1 MNTQQRAI
9 LSKARRLL
17 AMDSRWITVKPN
29 GAENKGSPVKIDE
42 SGRIEAGMGGKFNG
56 EKINEVRK
64 SFVGAKPPSKEHLAA
79 VAKPKYEKKPP
90 AKVKLKETH
99 IQIKE
104 PIKAEKSIFGG
115 YWVEGMPENSSIDRN
130 DVTVKNGYI
139 VGVRKGL
146 EQAMSRELRRT
157 IETVGEAQPLSEKTL
172 VKQKAEA
179 DAKAEREAQSER
191 RAAIMVALLRGE
203 MTPEVIEYLEH
214 IGKQAETSVA
224 SIPAT
229 TAASSTGVQS
239 KTSIQEKIKQS
250 KINKGGEGAESRKA
264 ISFPQEIKK
273 LVSESKEGGY
283 DFSRTDREVA
293 VNFAKNVLMIGR
305 KGGSTF
311 KMFSD
316 LANHSWQREVFDAR
330 SLGLWGD
337 AEKYAKEGLLEEIDG
352 NTYKYKFTEQ
362 GAFLA
367 RKALLEAKGRIE
379 KRVVAKSATA
389 VSKNLEEKAD
399 TGNNKKA
406 EKAANKA
413 KKEQDGTK
421 TNIGHI
427 AKETEKAVMV
437 NALCEVAGHD
447 KPIKVGVWFPKS
459 RLVNGNAPIDL
470 IRQKER
476 ELSEKFRGGLSGY
489 ELDGASEE
497 PEDKAYL
504 QHKPKSSS
512 NSNGG
517 TILNVPYKQRNIA
530 KQFGAKWDAEKKTWY
545 IPEGEEVP
553 PQIKY
558 LIAKDSM
565 CMMAQDRSLRSYD
578 QDGRLHV
585 ESSNISKATV
595 NPYYGSEIP
604 NYQQLGLEP
613 KKVYYL
619 LRDPEELEKAAPT
632 FNNLPLLS
640 KHIPVSADEPQ
651 KDVIVGTTGSDAK
664 FEDGYLKCSLAVWD
678 SEAIAG
684 IESGEQVELSSAY
697 HYTADM
703 TAGEFEGRH
712 YDGVMRDIVGN
723 HVALVDVGRAG
734 RDVVVSDADP
744 FHERKIMK
752 LKAGAKA
759 RIQAAVQP
767 LLAQDAELSPDELL
781 QVIGSLTNEV
791 QTAEDDG
798 EDLPPENVENVGTD
812 EDEPEDG
819 DNNSAPAEP
828 EELAEDEE
836 PEAPEGGAPK
846 PAQDAAISKMAMDAA
861 IKRAVEAE
869 RKRSQALAT
878 AQREVAHIVGDVAM
892 DNAADVYKFALEQS
906 GIDVTGVHPSAYR
919 AMVGMLGKPKQPMA
933 QDAAKTA
940 EQFPGLS
947 RIRKA

>member
-17 AMDSRWITVKPN
+17 AMDTEWDESKHPRAENGQFGSGRPSENGRLNLPENPTRGDLRRAAKQWLSENLQGKTIPTSDGKKVTFNRNDSTDHLSFNASRSKLHAQAVTFVADVFQTGKFIGREELAHERKDNFVAFHKYQKQVEIDSYRVLLEAAAGELPN
-29 GAENKGSPVKIDE
+29 GELEAVDEMIAYNQRLAGKEKVGNAPASIETAKDSDQAAGFVSYADNHTPFAEDG
-42 SGRIEAGMGGKFNG
+42 
-56 EKINEVRK
+56 
-64 SFVGAKPPSKEHLAA
+64 
-79 VAKPKYEKKPP
+79 
-90 AKVKLKETH
+90 
-99 IQIKE
+99 
-104 PIKAEKSIFGG
+104 
-115 YWVEGMPENSSIDRN
+115 
-130 DVTVKNGYI
+130 
-139 VGVRKGL
+139 
-146 EQAMSRELRRT
+146 QAP
-157 IETVGEAQPLSEKTL
+157 ETVGYIRIMKITDQNGRDVTGTYDEGRLS
-172 VKQKAEA
+172 
-179 DAKAEREAQSER
+179 
-191 RAAIMVALLRGE
+191 I
-203 MTPEVIEYLEH
+203 
-214 IGKQAETSVA
+214 
-224 SIPAT
+224 
-229 TAASSTGVQS
+229 
-239 KTSIQEKIKQS
+239 
-250 KINKGGEGAESRKA
+250 
-264 ISFPQEIKK
+264 
-273 LVSESKEGGY
+273 
-283 DFSRTDREVA
+283 
-293 VNFAKNVLMIGR
+293 
-305 KGGSTF
+305 
-311 KMFSD
+311 
-316 LANHSWQREVFDAR
+316 
-330 SLGLWGD
+330 
-337 AEKYAKEGLLEEIDG
+337 
-352 NTYKYKFTEQ
+352 
-362 GAFLA
+362 
-367 RKALLEAKGRIE
+367 
-379 KRVVAKSATA
+379 
-389 VSKNLEEKAD
+389 
-399 TGNNKKA
+399 
-406 EKAANKA
+406 
-413 KKEQDGTK
+413 
-421 TNIGHI
+421 
-427 AKETEKAVMV
+427 
-437 NALCEVAGHD
+437 
-447 KPIKVGVWFPKS
+447 
-459 RLVNGNAPIDL
+459 
-470 IRQKER
+470 
-476 ELSEKFRGGLSGY
+476 
-489 ELDGASEE
+489 
-497 PEDKAYL
+497 
-504 QHKPKSSS
+504 
-512 NSNGG
+512 
-517 TILNVPYKQRNIA
+517 
-530 KQFGAKWDAEKKTWY
+530 
-545 IPEGEEVP
+545 
-553 PQIKY
+553 
-558 LIAKDSM
+558 
-565 CMMAQDRSLRSYD
+565 AQDRSLRSYD

-651 KDVIVGTTGSDAK
+651 KEVIAGTTGSDTV

-678 SEAIAG
+678 AEAIAG

-744 FHERKIMK
+744 FHERKTMK

-819 DNNSAPAEP
+819 ENNPAPTEP
-828 EELAEDEE
+828 EEPAEDEE

-940 EQFPGLS
+940 EKFPGLS

>member
-17 AMDSRWITVKPN
+17 ALDAEWDESKHPRAENGQFGSGRPSENGRLNLPENPTRGDLRRAAKQWLSENLQGKTIPTSDGKKVTFNRNDSTDHLSFNASRSKLHAQAVTFVADVFQTGKFIGREELAHERKDNFVAFHKYQKQVEIDSYRVLLEAAAGELPN
-29 GAENKGSPVKIDE
+29 GELEAVDEMIAYNQRLAGKEKVGNTPASIETAKDSDQAAGFVSYADNHTPFAEDG
-42 SGRIEAGMGGKFNG
+42 
-56 EKINEVRK
+56 
-64 SFVGAKPPSKEHLAA
+64 
-79 VAKPKYEKKPP
+79 
-90 AKVKLKETH
+90 
-99 IQIKE
+99 
-104 PIKAEKSIFGG
+104 
-115 YWVEGMPENSSIDRN
+115 
-130 DVTVKNGYI
+130 
-139 VGVRKGL
+139 
-146 EQAMSRELRRT
+146 QAP
-157 IETVGEAQPLSEKTL
+157 ETVGYI
-172 VKQKAEA
+172 
-179 DAKAEREAQSER
+179 R
-191 RAAIMVALLRGE
+191 IM
-203 MTPEVIEYLEH
+203 
-214 IGKQAETSVA
+214 
-224 SIPAT
+224 
-229 TAASSTGVQS
+229 
-239 KTSIQEKIKQS
+239 KI
-250 KINKGGEGAESRKA
+250 
-264 ISFPQEIKK
+264 
-273 LVSESKEGGY
+273 
-283 DFSRTDREVA
+283 TDQ
-293 VNFAKNVLMIGR
+293 N
-305 KGGSTF
+305 
-311 KMFSD
+311 
-316 LANHSWQREVFDAR
+316 
-330 SLGLWGD
+330 
-337 AEKYAKEGLLEEIDG
+337 
-352 NTYKYKFTEQ
+352 
-362 GAFLA
+362 
-367 RKALLEAKGRIE
+367 
-379 KRVVAKSATA
+379 
-389 VSKNLEEKAD
+389 
-399 TGNNKKA
+399 
-406 EKAANKA
+406 
-413 KKEQDGTK
+413 
-421 TNIGHI
+421 
-427 AKETEKAVMV
+427 
-437 NALCEVAGHD
+437 GHD
-447 KPIKVGVWFPKS
+447 VTGTYDEG
-459 RLVNGNAPIDL
+459 RLSL
-470 IRQKER
+470 
-476 ELSEKFRGGLSGY
+476 
-489 ELDGASEE
+489 
-497 PEDKAYL
+497 
-504 QHKPKSSS
+504 
-512 NSNGG
+512 
-517 TILNVPYKQRNIA
+517 
-530 KQFGAKWDAEKKTWY
+530 
-545 IPEGEEVP
+545 
-553 PQIKY
+553 
-558 LIAKDSM
+558 
-565 CMMAQDRSLRSYD
+565 AQDRSLRSYD

-619 LRDPEELEKAAPT
+619 LRAPEELEKAAPT

-651 KDVIVGTTGSDAK
+651 KEVIAGTTGSDTV

-678 SEAIAG
+678 AEAIAG

-744 FHERKIMK
+744 FYERKTMK

-819 DNNSAPAEP
+819 ENNPAPAEP
-828 EELAEDEE
+828 EEPAEDEE
-836 PEAPEGGAPK
+836 PEKPEGGAPK

-919 AMVGMLGKPKQPMA
+919 AMVGMLDKPKQPMA

-940 EQFPGLS
+940 EKFPGLS

>member
-1 MNTQQRAI
+1 MNMQQRAI

-64 SFVGAKPPSKEHLAA
+64 SFVGAKTPSKEHLAA
-79 VAKPKYEKKPP
+79 AAKPKDEKKPL

-115 YWVEGMPENSSIDRN
+115 YRVDGMPDNASIDKSL
-130 DVTVKNGYI
+130 VTVKNGHI
-139 VGVRKGL
+139 VGVKKGL
-146 EQAMSRELRRT
+146 EQELAKLT
-157 IETVGEAQPLSEKTL
+157 GQNVEVVGEAQPLSEKTIT
-172 VKQKAEA
+172 KQKAE
-179 DAKAEREAQSER
+179 E
-191 RAAIMVALLRGE
+191 
-203 MTPEVIEYLEH
+203 
-214 IGKQAETSVA
+214 
-224 SIPAT
+224 
-229 TAASSTGVQS
+229 
-239 KTSIQEKIKQS
+239 
-250 KINKGGEGAESRKA
+250 
-264 ISFPQEIKK
+264 
-273 LVSESKEGGY
+273 
-283 DFSRTDREVA
+283 
-293 VNFAKNVLMIGR
+293 
-305 KGGSTF
+305 
-311 KMFSD
+311 
-316 LANHSWQREVFDAR
+316 
-330 SLGLWGD
+330 
-337 AEKYAKEGLLEEIDG
+337 
-352 NTYKYKFTEQ
+352 
-362 GAFLA
+362 
-367 RKALLEAKGRIE
+367 
-379 KRVVAKSATA
+379 
-389 VSKNLEEKAD
+389 
-399 TGNNKKA
+399 
-406 EKAANKA
+406 AANKA
-413 KKEQDGTK
+413 KKERIQQ
-421 TNIGHI
+421 N
-427 AKETEKAVMV
+427 ARNAVR
-437 NALCEVAGHD
+437 ALLA
-447 KPIKVGVWFPKS
+447 
-459 RLVNGNAPIDL
+459 
-470 IRQKER
+470 
-476 ELSEKFRGGLSGY
+476 
-489 ELDGASEE
+489 
-497 PEDKAYL
+497 
-504 QHKPKSSS
+504 
-512 NSNGG
+512 
-517 TILNVPYKQRNIA
+517 
-530 KQFGAKWDAEKKTWY
+530 
-545 IPEGEEVP
+545 PEGRVAAP
-553 PQIKY
+553 TTT
-558 LIAKDSM
+558 AKDRLSL
-565 CMMAQDRSLRSYD
+565 AQDRSLRSYD

-651 KDVIVGTTGSDAK
+651 KEVIAGTTGSDTV

-678 SEAIAG
+678 AEAIAG

-744 FHERKIMK
+744 FHERKTMK

-819 DNNSAPAEP
+819 ENNPTPAEP
-828 EELAEDEE
+828 EEPAEDEE

>member
-9 LSKARRLL
+9 LSKARRML

-42 SGRIEAGMGGKFNG
+42 SGRIEAGMGGRFNG

-64 SFVGAKPPSKEHLAA
+64 SFVGAKTPSKDHLAA
-79 VAKPKYEKKPP
+79 VAKPKSEKKPP

-172 VKQKAEA
+172 AKQKAEA

-191 RAAIMVALLRGE
+191 RAEIMVALLRGE
-203 MTPEVIEYLEH
+203 ITPEVIEYLEH
-214 IGKQAETSVA
+214 IGKQAETSVV
-224 SIPAT
+224 SKSAT
-229 TAASSTGVQS
+229 TA
-239 KTSIQEKIKQS
+239 KDRLSI
-250 KINKGGEGAESRKA
+250 
-264 ISFPQEIKK
+264 
-273 LVSESKEGGY
+273 
-283 DFSRTDREVA
+283 
-293 VNFAKNVLMIGR
+293 
-305 KGGSTF
+305 
-311 KMFSD
+311 
-316 LANHSWQREVFDAR
+316 
-330 SLGLWGD
+330 
-337 AEKYAKEGLLEEIDG
+337 
-352 NTYKYKFTEQ
+352 
-362 GAFLA
+362 
-367 RKALLEAKGRIE
+367 
-379 KRVVAKSATA
+379 
-389 VSKNLEEKAD
+389 
-399 TGNNKKA
+399 
-406 EKAANKA
+406 
-413 KKEQDGTK
+413 
-421 TNIGHI
+421 
-427 AKETEKAVMV
+427 
-437 NALCEVAGHD
+437 
-447 KPIKVGVWFPKS
+447 
-459 RLVNGNAPIDL
+459 
-470 IRQKER
+470 
-476 ELSEKFRGGLSGY
+476 
-489 ELDGASEE
+489 
-497 PEDKAYL
+497 
-504 QHKPKSSS
+504 
-512 NSNGG
+512 
-517 TILNVPYKQRNIA
+517 
-530 KQFGAKWDAEKKTWY
+530 
-545 IPEGEEVP
+545 
-553 PQIKY
+553 
-558 LIAKDSM
+558 
-565 CMMAQDRSLRSYD
+565 AQDRSLRSYD

-604 NYQQLGLEP
+604 NYKQLGLEP

-619 LRDPEELEKAAPT
+619 LRDPEELEKSAPT

-651 KDVIVGTTGSDAK
+651 KEVIAGTTGSDTVFK
-664 FEDGYLKCSLAVWD
+664 DGYLKCSLAVWD
-678 SEAIAG
+678 AEAIAG

-744 FHERKIMK
+744 FHERKTMK

-798 EDLPPENVENVGTD
+798 EELPPENVENVGTD

-819 DNNSAPAEP
+819 ENNPAPAEP
-828 EELAEDEE
+828 EEPAEDEE

>member
-9 LSKARRLL
+9 LSKARQLL
-17 AMDSRWITVKPN
+17 AMDAEWDESKHPRAENGQFGSGRPSENGRLNLPENPTRGDLRRAAKQWLSENLQGKTIPTSDGKKVTFNRNDSTDHLSFNASRSKLHAQAVTFVADVFQAGKFIGREELAHERKDNFVAFHKYQKQVEIDGYRVLLEAAAGELPN
-29 GAENKGSPVKIDE
+29 GELEAVDEMIAYNQRLAGKEKVGNAPASIETAKDSGQAAGFVPYADNHTPFAEDG
-42 SGRIEAGMGGKFNG
+42 
-56 EKINEVRK
+56 
-64 SFVGAKPPSKEHLAA
+64 
-79 VAKPKYEKKPP
+79 
-90 AKVKLKETH
+90 
-99 IQIKE
+99 
-104 PIKAEKSIFGG
+104 
-115 YWVEGMPENSSIDRN
+115 
-130 DVTVKNGYI
+130 
-139 VGVRKGL
+139 
-146 EQAMSRELRRT
+146 QAP
-157 IETVGEAQPLSEKTL
+157 ETVGYIRIMKITDQNGRDVTGTYDEGRLS
-172 VKQKAEA
+172 
-179 DAKAEREAQSER
+179 
-191 RAAIMVALLRGE
+191 I
-203 MTPEVIEYLEH
+203 
-214 IGKQAETSVA
+214 
-224 SIPAT
+224 
-229 TAASSTGVQS
+229 
-239 KTSIQEKIKQS
+239 
-250 KINKGGEGAESRKA
+250 
-264 ISFPQEIKK
+264 
-273 LVSESKEGGY
+273 
-283 DFSRTDREVA
+283 
-293 VNFAKNVLMIGR
+293 
-305 KGGSTF
+305 
-311 KMFSD
+311 
-316 LANHSWQREVFDAR
+316 
-330 SLGLWGD
+330 
-337 AEKYAKEGLLEEIDG
+337 
-352 NTYKYKFTEQ
+352 
-362 GAFLA
+362 
-367 RKALLEAKGRIE
+367 
-379 KRVVAKSATA
+379 
-389 VSKNLEEKAD
+389 
-399 TGNNKKA
+399 
-406 EKAANKA
+406 
-413 KKEQDGTK
+413 
-421 TNIGHI
+421 
-427 AKETEKAVMV
+427 
-437 NALCEVAGHD
+437 
-447 KPIKVGVWFPKS
+447 
-459 RLVNGNAPIDL
+459 
-470 IRQKER
+470 
-476 ELSEKFRGGLSGY
+476 
-489 ELDGASEE
+489 
-497 PEDKAYL
+497 
-504 QHKPKSSS
+504 
-512 NSNGG
+512 
-517 TILNVPYKQRNIA
+517 
-530 KQFGAKWDAEKKTWY
+530 
-545 IPEGEEVP
+545 
-553 PQIKY
+553 
-558 LIAKDSM
+558 
-565 CMMAQDRSLRSYD
+565 AQDRSLRSYD

-604 NYQQLGLEP
+604 NCQQLGLEP
-613 KKVYYL
+613 RKVYYL

-651 KDVIVGTTGSDAK
+651 KEVIAGTTGSDTV

-678 SEAIAG
+678 AEAIAG

-703 TAGEFEGRH
+703 TVGEFEGRH

-744 FHERKIMK
+744 FHVSTHRAAHKARPACCPDSAGMPSRKNPDSTAQNGGFTTEKETLMK

-819 DNNSAPAEP
+819 ENNTAPAEP
-828 EELAEDEE
+828 EEPAEDEE

-846 PAQDAAISKMAMDAA
+846 PAQDAAILEMAMDAA

>member
-17 AMDSRWITVKPN
+17 AMDTEWDESKHPRAENGQFGSGRPSENGRLNLPENPTRGDLRRAAKQWLSENLQGKTIPTSDGKKVTFNRNDSTDHLSFNASRSKLHAQAVTFVADVFQTGKFIGREELAHERKDNFVAFHKYQKQVEIDSYRVLLEAAAGELPN
-29 GAENKGSPVKIDE
+29 GELEAVDEMIAYNQRLAGKEKVGNAPASIETAKDSDQAAGFVSYADNHTPFAEDG
-42 SGRIEAGMGGKFNG
+42 
-56 EKINEVRK
+56 
-64 SFVGAKPPSKEHLAA
+64 
-79 VAKPKYEKKPP
+79 
-90 AKVKLKETH
+90 
-99 IQIKE
+99 
-104 PIKAEKSIFGG
+104 
-115 YWVEGMPENSSIDRN
+115 
-130 DVTVKNGYI
+130 
-139 VGVRKGL
+139 
-146 EQAMSRELRRT
+146 QAP
-157 IETVGEAQPLSEKTL
+157 ETVGYIRIMKITDQNGRDVTGTYDEGRLS
-172 VKQKAEA
+172 
-179 DAKAEREAQSER
+179 
-191 RAAIMVALLRGE
+191 I
-203 MTPEVIEYLEH
+203 
-214 IGKQAETSVA
+214 
-224 SIPAT
+224 
-229 TAASSTGVQS
+229 
-239 KTSIQEKIKQS
+239 
-250 KINKGGEGAESRKA
+250 
-264 ISFPQEIKK
+264 
-273 LVSESKEGGY
+273 
-283 DFSRTDREVA
+283 
-293 VNFAKNVLMIGR
+293 
-305 KGGSTF
+305 
-311 KMFSD
+311 
-316 LANHSWQREVFDAR
+316 
-330 SLGLWGD
+330 
-337 AEKYAKEGLLEEIDG
+337 
-352 NTYKYKFTEQ
+352 
-362 GAFLA
+362 
-367 RKALLEAKGRIE
+367 
-379 KRVVAKSATA
+379 
-389 VSKNLEEKAD
+389 
-399 TGNNKKA
+399 
-406 EKAANKA
+406 
-413 KKEQDGTK
+413 
-421 TNIGHI
+421 
-427 AKETEKAVMV
+427 
-437 NALCEVAGHD
+437 
-447 KPIKVGVWFPKS
+447 
-459 RLVNGNAPIDL
+459 
-470 IRQKER
+470 
-476 ELSEKFRGGLSGY
+476 
-489 ELDGASEE
+489 
-497 PEDKAYL
+497 
-504 QHKPKSSS
+504 
-512 NSNGG
+512 
-517 TILNVPYKQRNIA
+517 
-530 KQFGAKWDAEKKTWY
+530 
-545 IPEGEEVP
+545 
-553 PQIKY
+553 
-558 LIAKDSM
+558 
-565 CMMAQDRSLRSYD
+565 AQDRSLRSYD

-640 KHIPVSADEPQ
+640 KHIPVYADEPQ
-651 KDVIVGTTGSDAK
+651 KEVIAGTTGSDTV

-678 SEAIAG
+678 AEAIAG

-744 FHERKIMK
+744 FHERKTMK

-819 DNNSAPAEP
+819 ENNPAPAEP
-828 EELAEDEE
+828 EEPAEDEE

-846 PAQDAAISKMAMDAA
+846 PAQDRAISKMAMDAA

>member
-56 EKINEVRK
+56 EKINEVRE
-64 SFVGAKPPSKEHLAA
+64 SFVGAKTPSKEHLAA
-79 VAKPKYEKKPP
+79 TNA
-90 AKVKLKETH
+90 T
-99 IQIKE
+99 
-104 PIKAEKSIFGG
+104 KS
-115 YWVEGMPENSSIDRN
+115 
-130 DVTVKNGYI
+130 
-139 VGVRKGL
+139 
-146 EQAMSRELRRT
+146 
-157 IETVGEAQPLSEKTL
+157 
-172 VKQKAEA
+172 
-179 DAKAEREAQSER
+179 
-191 RAAIMVALLRGE
+191 
-203 MTPEVIEYLEH
+203 
-214 IGKQAETSVA
+214 
-224 SIPAT
+224 
-229 TAASSTGVQS
+229 QS

-250 KINKGGEGAESRKA
+250 AAVAKNEVGAASQGKPKTPAAQAKATAISYVQENKKRFQQGGLDFRNMDEKTAGEFGKNLEGLRKHEGEFKRISDHLASVHNGYQPNSFDFRGVMKAEDLSKYVSAGILKEDPSSKSGWGYFFTDEGAALGSQIIRRK
-264 ISFPQEIKK
+264 
-273 LVSESKEGGY
+273 
-283 DFSRTDREVA
+283 
-293 VNFAKNVLMIGR
+293 
-305 KGGSTF
+305 
-311 KMFSD
+311 
-316 LANHSWQREVFDAR
+316 
-330 SLGLWGD
+330 
-337 AEKYAKEGLLEEIDG
+337 
-352 NTYKYKFTEQ
+352 
-362 GAFLA
+362 
-367 RKALLEAKGRIE
+367 
-379 KRVVAKSATA
+379 VVAKPAT
-389 VSKNLEEKAD
+389 
-399 TGNNKKA
+399 T
-406 EKAANKA
+406 
-413 KKEQDGTK
+413 
-421 TNIGHI
+421 
-427 AKETEKAVMV
+427 
-437 NALCEVAGHD
+437 
-447 KPIKVGVWFPKS
+447 
-459 RLVNGNAPIDL
+459 
-470 IRQKER
+470 
-476 ELSEKFRGGLSGY
+476 
-489 ELDGASEE
+489 
-497 PEDKAYL
+497 
-504 QHKPKSSS
+504 
-512 NSNGG
+512 
-517 TILNVPYKQRNIA
+517 
-530 KQFGAKWDAEKKTWY
+530 
-545 IPEGEEVP
+545 
-553 PQIKY
+553 
-558 LIAKDSM
+558 AKDRLSI
-565 CMMAQDRSLRSYD
+565 AQDRSLRSYD

-651 KDVIVGTTGSDAK
+651 KEVIAGTTGSDTV

-678 SEAIAG
+678 AEAIAG

-744 FHERKIMK
+744 FYERKTMK

-798 EDLPPENVENVGTD
+798 EDLPPKNVENVGTD

-819 DNNSAPAEP
+819 ENNPAPTEP
-828 EELAEDEE
+828 EEPAEDEE

-846 PAQDAAISKMAMDAA
+846 PAQDRAISKMAMDAA

-869 RKRSQALAT
+869 RQRSQALAT
-878 AQREVAHIVGDVAM
+878 AQREVAPIVGDVAM

-919 AMVGMLGKPKQPMA
+919 AMVGMLGKPKHPMA

>member
-9 LSKARRLL
+9 LNKARRML
-17 AMDSRWITVKPN
+17 AMDAEWDESKHPRAENGQFGSGRPSENGRLNLPENPTRGDLRRAAKQWLSENLQGKTIPTSDGKKVTFNRNDSTDHLSFNASRSKLHAQAVTFVADVFQTGKFIGREELAHERKDNFVAFHKYQKQVEIDSYRVLLEAAAGELPN
-29 GAENKGSPVKIDE
+29 GELEAVDEMIAYNQRLAGKEKVGNAPASIETAKDSGQAAGFVSYADNHTPFAEDG
-42 SGRIEAGMGGKFNG
+42 
-56 EKINEVRK
+56 
-64 SFVGAKPPSKEHLAA
+64 
-79 VAKPKYEKKPP
+79 
-90 AKVKLKETH
+90 
-99 IQIKE
+99 
-104 PIKAEKSIFGG
+104 
-115 YWVEGMPENSSIDRN
+115 
-130 DVTVKNGYI
+130 
-139 VGVRKGL
+139 
-146 EQAMSRELRRT
+146 QAP
-157 IETVGEAQPLSEKTL
+157 ETVGYIRIMKITDQNGRDVTGAYDEGRLS
-172 VKQKAEA
+172 
-179 DAKAEREAQSER
+179 
-191 RAAIMVALLRGE
+191 I
-203 MTPEVIEYLEH
+203 
-214 IGKQAETSVA
+214 
-224 SIPAT
+224 
-229 TAASSTGVQS
+229 
-239 KTSIQEKIKQS
+239 
-250 KINKGGEGAESRKA
+250 
-264 ISFPQEIKK
+264 
-273 LVSESKEGGY
+273 
-283 DFSRTDREVA
+283 
-293 VNFAKNVLMIGR
+293 
-305 KGGSTF
+305 
-311 KMFSD
+311 
-316 LANHSWQREVFDAR
+316 
-330 SLGLWGD
+330 
-337 AEKYAKEGLLEEIDG
+337 
-352 NTYKYKFTEQ
+352 
-362 GAFLA
+362 
-367 RKALLEAKGRIE
+367 
-379 KRVVAKSATA
+379 
-389 VSKNLEEKAD
+389 
-399 TGNNKKA
+399 
-406 EKAANKA
+406 
-413 KKEQDGTK
+413 
-421 TNIGHI
+421 
-427 AKETEKAVMV
+427 
-437 NALCEVAGHD
+437 
-447 KPIKVGVWFPKS
+447 
-459 RLVNGNAPIDL
+459 
-470 IRQKER
+470 
-476 ELSEKFRGGLSGY
+476 
-489 ELDGASEE
+489 
-497 PEDKAYL
+497 
-504 QHKPKSSS
+504 
-512 NSNGG
+512 
-517 TILNVPYKQRNIA
+517 
-530 KQFGAKWDAEKKTWY
+530 
-545 IPEGEEVP
+545 
-553 PQIKY
+553 
-558 LIAKDSM
+558 
-565 CMMAQDRSLRSYD
+565 AQDRSLRSYD

-604 NYQQLGLEP
+604 NYKQLGLEP

-651 KDVIVGTTGSDAK
+651 KEVIAGTTGSDTV
-664 FEDGYLKCSLAVWD
+664 FENGYLKCSLAVWD
-678 SEAIAG
+678 AEAIAG

-744 FHERKIMK
+744 FHERKTMK

-819 DNNSAPAEP
+819 ENNPAPAEP
-828 EELAEDEE
+828 EEPAEDEE

-846 PAQDAAISKMAMDAA
+846 PAQDRAISKMAMDAA

-940 EQFPGLS
+940 EKFPGLS

>member
-1 MNTQQRAI
+1 MNTQQRVI

-64 SFVGAKPPSKEHLAA
+64 SFVGPKTPSKEHLAA
-79 VAKPKYEKKPP
+79 VAKPKSEKKPP

-146 EQAMSRELRRT
+146 EQAMSRELGRT

-172 VKQKAEA
+172 AKQKAEA
-179 DAKAEREAQSER
+179 EAEAEKEAQSER

-214 IGKQAETSVA
+214 IGKKAKTSVA
-224 SIPAT
+224 SRPAT
-229 TAASSTGVQS
+229 TA
-239 KTSIQEKIKQS
+239 K
-250 KINKGGEGAESRKA
+250 
-264 ISFPQEIKK
+264 
-273 LVSESKEGGY
+273 
-283 DFSRTDREVA
+283 DR
-293 VNFAKNVLMIGR
+293 L
-305 KGGSTF
+305 
-311 KMFSD
+311 
-316 LANHSWQREVFDAR
+316 
-330 SLGLWGD
+330 SL
-337 AEKYAKEGLLEEIDG
+337 
-352 NTYKYKFTEQ
+352 
-362 GAFLA
+362 
-367 RKALLEAKGRIE
+367 
-379 KRVVAKSATA
+379 
-389 VSKNLEEKAD
+389 
-399 TGNNKKA
+399 
-406 EKAANKA
+406 
-413 KKEQDGTK
+413 
-421 TNIGHI
+421 
-427 AKETEKAVMV
+427 
-437 NALCEVAGHD
+437 
-447 KPIKVGVWFPKS
+447 
-459 RLVNGNAPIDL
+459 
-470 IRQKER
+470 
-476 ELSEKFRGGLSGY
+476 
-489 ELDGASEE
+489 
-497 PEDKAYL
+497 
-504 QHKPKSSS
+504 
-512 NSNGG
+512 
-517 TILNVPYKQRNIA
+517 
-530 KQFGAKWDAEKKTWY
+530 
-545 IPEGEEVP
+545 
-553 PQIKY
+553 
-558 LIAKDSM
+558 
-565 CMMAQDRSLRSYD
+565 AQDRSLRSYD

-651 KDVIVGTTGSDAK
+651 KEVIAGTTGSDTV

-678 SEAIAG
+678 AEAIAG

-703 TAGEFEGRH
+703 TAGEFKGRH

-744 FHERKIMK
+744 FHVSTHRAAHKAQPACCPDSAGMPSRTSPDSIAPIGEFTTGKETLMK

-759 RIQAAVQP
+759 RIQAVVQP

-819 DNNSAPAEP
+819 ENNPAPAEP
-828 EELAEDEE
+828 EESAEDEE

-846 PAQDAAISKMAMDAA
+846 PAQDRAISKMAMDAA

-940 EQFPGLS
+940 EQFPSLS

>member
-17 AMDSRWITVKPN
+17 ALDSRWITVKPN

-64 SFVGAKPPSKEHLAA
+64 SFVGAKTPSKEHLAA
-79 VAKPKYEKKPP
+79 VAKPKSDKKPT

-146 EQAMSRELRRT
+146 EQAMSRELGRT

-172 VKQKAEA
+172 AKQKAEA
-179 DAKAEREAQSER
+179 EAKAEKEAQSER

-224 SIPAT
+224 SRPET
-229 TAASSTGVQS
+229 TA
-239 KTSIQEKIKQS
+239 KDRLSI
-250 KINKGGEGAESRKA
+250 
-264 ISFPQEIKK
+264 
-273 LVSESKEGGY
+273 
-283 DFSRTDREVA
+283 
-293 VNFAKNVLMIGR
+293 
-305 KGGSTF
+305 
-311 KMFSD
+311 
-316 LANHSWQREVFDAR
+316 
-330 SLGLWGD
+330 
-337 AEKYAKEGLLEEIDG
+337 
-352 NTYKYKFTEQ
+352 
-362 GAFLA
+362 
-367 RKALLEAKGRIE
+367 
-379 KRVVAKSATA
+379 
-389 VSKNLEEKAD
+389 
-399 TGNNKKA
+399 
-406 EKAANKA
+406 
-413 KKEQDGTK
+413 
-421 TNIGHI
+421 
-427 AKETEKAVMV
+427 
-437 NALCEVAGHD
+437 
-447 KPIKVGVWFPKS
+447 
-459 RLVNGNAPIDL
+459 
-470 IRQKER
+470 
-476 ELSEKFRGGLSGY
+476 
-489 ELDGASEE
+489 
-497 PEDKAYL
+497 
-504 QHKPKSSS
+504 
-512 NSNGG
+512 
-517 TILNVPYKQRNIA
+517 
-530 KQFGAKWDAEKKTWY
+530 
-545 IPEGEEVP
+545 
-553 PQIKY
+553 
-558 LIAKDSM
+558 
-565 CMMAQDRSLRSYD
+565 AQDRSLRSYD

-651 KDVIVGTTGSDAK
+651 KEVIAGTTGSDTV

-678 SEAIAG
+678 AEAIAG

-744 FHERKIMK
+744 FHERKTMK

-819 DNNSAPAEP
+819 ENNPAPAEP
-828 EELAEDEE
+828 EEPAEDEE
-836 PEAPEGGAPK
+836 PEEPEGGAPK

-869 RKRSQALAT
+869 RKRSQALAM

>member
-17 AMDSRWITVKPN
+17 AMDAEWDESKHPRAENGQFGSGRPSENGRLNLPENPTRGDLRRAAKQWLSENLQGKTIPTSDGKKVTFNRNDSTDHLSFNASRSKLHAQAVTFVADVFQTGKFIGREELAHERKDNFVAFHKYQKQVEIDSYRVLLEAAAGELPN
-29 GAENKGSPVKIDE
+29 GELEAVDEMIAYNQRLAGKEKVGNAPASIETAKDSDQAAGFVSYADNHTPFAEDG
-42 SGRIEAGMGGKFNG
+42 
-56 EKINEVRK
+56 
-64 SFVGAKPPSKEHLAA
+64 
-79 VAKPKYEKKPP
+79 
-90 AKVKLKETH
+90 
-99 IQIKE
+99 
-104 PIKAEKSIFGG
+104 
-115 YWVEGMPENSSIDRN
+115 
-130 DVTVKNGYI
+130 
-139 VGVRKGL
+139 
-146 EQAMSRELRRT
+146 QAP
-157 IETVGEAQPLSEKTL
+157 ETVGYIRIMKITDQNGRDVTGTYDEGRLS
-172 VKQKAEA
+172 
-179 DAKAEREAQSER
+179 
-191 RAAIMVALLRGE
+191 I
-203 MTPEVIEYLEH
+203 
-214 IGKQAETSVA
+214 
-224 SIPAT
+224 
-229 TAASSTGVQS
+229 
-239 KTSIQEKIKQS
+239 
-250 KINKGGEGAESRKA
+250 
-264 ISFPQEIKK
+264 
-273 LVSESKEGGY
+273 
-283 DFSRTDREVA
+283 
-293 VNFAKNVLMIGR
+293 
-305 KGGSTF
+305 
-311 KMFSD
+311 
-316 LANHSWQREVFDAR
+316 
-330 SLGLWGD
+330 
-337 AEKYAKEGLLEEIDG
+337 
-352 NTYKYKFTEQ
+352 
-362 GAFLA
+362 
-367 RKALLEAKGRIE
+367 
-379 KRVVAKSATA
+379 
-389 VSKNLEEKAD
+389 
-399 TGNNKKA
+399 
-406 EKAANKA
+406 
-413 KKEQDGTK
+413 
-421 TNIGHI
+421 
-427 AKETEKAVMV
+427 
-437 NALCEVAGHD
+437 
-447 KPIKVGVWFPKS
+447 
-459 RLVNGNAPIDL
+459 
-470 IRQKER
+470 
-476 ELSEKFRGGLSGY
+476 
-489 ELDGASEE
+489 
-497 PEDKAYL
+497 
-504 QHKPKSSS
+504 
-512 NSNGG
+512 
-517 TILNVPYKQRNIA
+517 
-530 KQFGAKWDAEKKTWY
+530 
-545 IPEGEEVP
+545 
-553 PQIKY
+553 
-558 LIAKDSM
+558 
-565 CMMAQDRSLRSYD
+565 AQDRSLRSYD

-651 KDVIVGTTGSDAK
+651 KEVIAGTTGSDTV

-678 SEAIAG
+678 AEAIAG

-697 HYTADM
+697 HL
-703 TAGEFEGRH
+703 
-712 YDGVMRDIVGN
+712 MRDIVGN

-744 FHERKIMK
+744 FCERKTMK

-819 DNNSAPAEP
+819 ENNPAPAEP
-828 EELAEDEE
+828 EEPAEDEE

>member
-17 AMDSRWITVKPN
+17 AIDAEWDESKHPRAENGQFGSGRPSENGRLNLPENPTRGDLRRAAKQWLSDNLQGKTVPTSDGKKVTFNRNDSTDHLSFNASRSKLHAQAVTFVADVFQTGRFIGREELAHERKDNFVAFHKYQKQVEIDGYRVLLEAAAGELPN
-29 GAENKGSPVKIDE
+29 GELEAVDEMIAYNQRLAGKEKVGNAPASIETAKDSDQAAGFVPYVDNHTPFAEDG
-42 SGRIEAGMGGKFNG
+42 
-56 EKINEVRK
+56 
-64 SFVGAKPPSKEHLAA
+64 
-79 VAKPKYEKKPP
+79 
-90 AKVKLKETH
+90 
-99 IQIKE
+99 
-104 PIKAEKSIFGG
+104 
-115 YWVEGMPENSSIDRN
+115 
-130 DVTVKNGYI
+130 
-139 VGVRKGL
+139 
-146 EQAMSRELRRT
+146 QAP
-157 IETVGEAQPLSEKTL
+157 ETVGYIRIMKITDQNGLDVTGAYDEGRLS
-172 VKQKAEA
+172 
-179 DAKAEREAQSER
+179 
-191 RAAIMVALLRGE
+191 I
-203 MTPEVIEYLEH
+203 
-214 IGKQAETSVA
+214 
-224 SIPAT
+224 
-229 TAASSTGVQS
+229 
-239 KTSIQEKIKQS
+239 
-250 KINKGGEGAESRKA
+250 
-264 ISFPQEIKK
+264 
-273 LVSESKEGGY
+273 
-283 DFSRTDREVA
+283 
-293 VNFAKNVLMIGR
+293 
-305 KGGSTF
+305 
-311 KMFSD
+311 
-316 LANHSWQREVFDAR
+316 
-330 SLGLWGD
+330 
-337 AEKYAKEGLLEEIDG
+337 
-352 NTYKYKFTEQ
+352 
-362 GAFLA
+362 
-367 RKALLEAKGRIE
+367 
-379 KRVVAKSATA
+379 
-389 VSKNLEEKAD
+389 
-399 TGNNKKA
+399 
-406 EKAANKA
+406 
-413 KKEQDGTK
+413 
-421 TNIGHI
+421 
-427 AKETEKAVMV
+427 
-437 NALCEVAGHD
+437 
-447 KPIKVGVWFPKS
+447 
-459 RLVNGNAPIDL
+459 
-470 IRQKER
+470 
-476 ELSEKFRGGLSGY
+476 
-489 ELDGASEE
+489 
-497 PEDKAYL
+497 
-504 QHKPKSSS
+504 
-512 NSNGG
+512 
-517 TILNVPYKQRNIA
+517 
-530 KQFGAKWDAEKKTWY
+530 
-545 IPEGEEVP
+545 
-553 PQIKY
+553 
-558 LIAKDSM
+558 
-565 CMMAQDRSLRSYD
+565 AQDRSLRSYD

-595 NPYYGSEIP
+595 NPYHGSEIP

-651 KDVIVGTTGSDAK
+651 KEVIAGTTGSDTV

-678 SEAIAG
+678 AEAIAG

-744 FHERKIMK
+744 FHERKTMK

-759 RIQAAVQP
+759 RIQTAVQP

-819 DNNSAPAEP
+819 ENNPAPAES
-828 EELAEDEE
+828 EEPAEDEE
-836 PEAPEGGAPK
+836 PEEPEGGAPK

-906 GIDVTGVHPSAYR
+906 GIDVTGVHSSAYR

>member
-64 SFVGAKPPSKEHLAA
+64 SFVGAKTPSKEHLAA
-79 VAKPKYEKKPP
+79 VAKPKSEKKPTS
-90 AKVKLKETH
+90 KVKLKETH

-130 DVTVKNGYI
+130 DVTVKNGHI

-146 EQAMSRELRRT
+146 EQAMSRELGRT

-172 VKQKAEA
+172 AKQKAEA
-179 DAKAEREAQSER
+179 EAKAEKEAQSER

-224 SIPAT
+224 SRPAT
-229 TAASSTGVQS
+229 TA
-239 KTSIQEKIKQS
+239 K
-250 KINKGGEGAESRKA
+250 
-264 ISFPQEIKK
+264 
-273 LVSESKEGGY
+273 
-283 DFSRTDREVA
+283 DR
-293 VNFAKNVLMIGR
+293 L
-305 KGGSTF
+305 
-311 KMFSD
+311 
-316 LANHSWQREVFDAR
+316 
-330 SLGLWGD
+330 SL
-337 AEKYAKEGLLEEIDG
+337 
-352 NTYKYKFTEQ
+352 
-362 GAFLA
+362 
-367 RKALLEAKGRIE
+367 
-379 KRVVAKSATA
+379 
-389 VSKNLEEKAD
+389 
-399 TGNNKKA
+399 
-406 EKAANKA
+406 
-413 KKEQDGTK
+413 
-421 TNIGHI
+421 
-427 AKETEKAVMV
+427 
-437 NALCEVAGHD
+437 
-447 KPIKVGVWFPKS
+447 
-459 RLVNGNAPIDL
+459 
-470 IRQKER
+470 
-476 ELSEKFRGGLSGY
+476 
-489 ELDGASEE
+489 
-497 PEDKAYL
+497 
-504 QHKPKSSS
+504 
-512 NSNGG
+512 
-517 TILNVPYKQRNIA
+517 
-530 KQFGAKWDAEKKTWY
+530 
-545 IPEGEEVP
+545 
-553 PQIKY
+553 
-558 LIAKDSM
+558 
-565 CMMAQDRSLRSYD
+565 AQDRSLRSYD

-651 KDVIVGTTGSDAK
+651 KEVIAGTTGSDTV
-664 FEDGYLKCSLAVWD
+664 FENGYLKCSLAVWD
-678 SEAIAG
+678 AEAIAG

-819 DNNSAPAEP
+819 KNNPALTEP
-828 EELAEDEE
+828 EEPAEDEE
-836 PEAPEGGAPK
+836 PEEPEGGAPK

>member
-64 SFVGAKPPSKEHLAA
+64 SFVGAKTPSKEHLAA
-79 VAKPKYEKKPP
+79 VAKPKDEKKPP

-130 DVTVKNGYI
+130 NVTVKNGHI
-139 VGVRKGL
+139 VGVRKGI
-146 EQAMSRELRRT
+146 EQALSRELGRS

-172 VKQKAEA
+172 AKQKAEA
-179 DAKAEREAQSER
+179 DAKAEREAQSKR

-214 IGKQAETSVA
+214 IGKQAKISVA
-224 SIPAT
+224 SKPAT
-229 TAASSTGVQS
+229 TA
-239 KTSIQEKIKQS
+239 K
-250 KINKGGEGAESRKA
+250 
-264 ISFPQEIKK
+264 
-273 LVSESKEGGY
+273 
-283 DFSRTDREVA
+283 DR
-293 VNFAKNVLMIGR
+293 L
-305 KGGSTF
+305 
-311 KMFSD
+311 
-316 LANHSWQREVFDAR
+316 
-330 SLGLWGD
+330 SL
-337 AEKYAKEGLLEEIDG
+337 
-352 NTYKYKFTEQ
+352 
-362 GAFLA
+362 
-367 RKALLEAKGRIE
+367 
-379 KRVVAKSATA
+379 
-389 VSKNLEEKAD
+389 
-399 TGNNKKA
+399 
-406 EKAANKA
+406 
-413 KKEQDGTK
+413 
-421 TNIGHI
+421 
-427 AKETEKAVMV
+427 
-437 NALCEVAGHD
+437 
-447 KPIKVGVWFPKS
+447 
-459 RLVNGNAPIDL
+459 
-470 IRQKER
+470 
-476 ELSEKFRGGLSGY
+476 
-489 ELDGASEE
+489 
-497 PEDKAYL
+497 
-504 QHKPKSSS
+504 
-512 NSNGG
+512 
-517 TILNVPYKQRNIA
+517 
-530 KQFGAKWDAEKKTWY
+530 
-545 IPEGEEVP
+545 
-553 PQIKY
+553 
-558 LIAKDSM
+558 
-565 CMMAQDRSLRSYD
+565 AQDRSLRSYD

-651 KDVIVGTTGSDAK
+651 KEVIAGTTGSDTV

-678 SEAIAG
+678 AEAIAG

-744 FHERKIMK
+744 FCERKTMK

-798 EDLPPENVENVGTD
+798 EELPPENVENVGTD

-819 DNNSAPAEP
+819 ENNPAPAEP
-828 EELAEDEE
+828 EEPTEDEE
-836 PEAPEGGAPK
+836 PEKPEDGAPK

>member
-1 MNTQQRAI
+1 MFQTGKFIGREELAHERKDNFVAFHKYQKQVEIDDYRV
-9 LSKARRLL
+9 LL
-17 AMDSRWITVKPN
+17 EAAAGELPN
-29 GAENKGSPVKIDE
+29 GELEAVDEMIAYNQRLAGKEKVGNAPASIETAKDSDQAAGFVSYADNHTPFAEDG
-42 SGRIEAGMGGKFNG
+42 
-56 EKINEVRK
+56 
-64 SFVGAKPPSKEHLAA
+64 
-79 VAKPKYEKKPP
+79 
-90 AKVKLKETH
+90 
-99 IQIKE
+99 
-104 PIKAEKSIFGG
+104 
-115 YWVEGMPENSSIDRN
+115 
-130 DVTVKNGYI
+130 
-139 VGVRKGL
+139 
-146 EQAMSRELRRT
+146 QAP
-157 IETVGEAQPLSEKTL
+157 ETVGYIRIMKITDQNGRDVTGTYDEDRLS
-172 VKQKAEA
+172 
-179 DAKAEREAQSER
+179 
-191 RAAIMVALLRGE
+191 I
-203 MTPEVIEYLEH
+203 
-214 IGKQAETSVA
+214 
-224 SIPAT
+224 
-229 TAASSTGVQS
+229 
-239 KTSIQEKIKQS
+239 
-250 KINKGGEGAESRKA
+250 
-264 ISFPQEIKK
+264 
-273 LVSESKEGGY
+273 
-283 DFSRTDREVA
+283 
-293 VNFAKNVLMIGR
+293 
-305 KGGSTF
+305 
-311 KMFSD
+311 
-316 LANHSWQREVFDAR
+316 
-330 SLGLWGD
+330 
-337 AEKYAKEGLLEEIDG
+337 
-352 NTYKYKFTEQ
+352 
-362 GAFLA
+362 
-367 RKALLEAKGRIE
+367 
-379 KRVVAKSATA
+379 
-389 VSKNLEEKAD
+389 
-399 TGNNKKA
+399 
-406 EKAANKA
+406 
-413 KKEQDGTK
+413 
-421 TNIGHI
+421 
-427 AKETEKAVMV
+427 
-437 NALCEVAGHD
+437 
-447 KPIKVGVWFPKS
+447 
-459 RLVNGNAPIDL
+459 
-470 IRQKER
+470 
-476 ELSEKFRGGLSGY
+476 
-489 ELDGASEE
+489 
-497 PEDKAYL
+497 
-504 QHKPKSSS
+504 
-512 NSNGG
+512 
-517 TILNVPYKQRNIA
+517 
-530 KQFGAKWDAEKKTWY
+530 
-545 IPEGEEVP
+545 
-553 PQIKY
+553 
-558 LIAKDSM
+558 
-565 CMMAQDRSLRSYD
+565 AQDRSLRSYD

-651 KDVIVGTTGSDAK
+651 KEVIAGTTGSDTV

-678 SEAIAG
+678 AEAIAG

-744 FHERKIMK
+744 FYERKTMK

-819 DNNSAPAEP
+819 ENNPAPAEP
-828 EELAEDEE
+828 EEPAEDEE

>member
-64 SFVGAKPPSKEHLAA
+64 SFVGAKTPSKEHLAA
-79 VAKPKYEKKPP
+79 VAKPKSEKKPT

-146 EQAMSRELRRT
+146 EQAMSRELGRT

-172 VKQKAEA
+172 AKQKAEA
-179 DAKAEREAQSER
+179 EAKAEREVQSER

-224 SIPAT
+224 SRPET
-229 TAASSTGVQS
+229 TA
-239 KTSIQEKIKQS
+239 KDRLSI
-250 KINKGGEGAESRKA
+250 
-264 ISFPQEIKK
+264 
-273 LVSESKEGGY
+273 
-283 DFSRTDREVA
+283 
-293 VNFAKNVLMIGR
+293 
-305 KGGSTF
+305 
-311 KMFSD
+311 
-316 LANHSWQREVFDAR
+316 
-330 SLGLWGD
+330 
-337 AEKYAKEGLLEEIDG
+337 
-352 NTYKYKFTEQ
+352 
-362 GAFLA
+362 
-367 RKALLEAKGRIE
+367 
-379 KRVVAKSATA
+379 
-389 VSKNLEEKAD
+389 
-399 TGNNKKA
+399 
-406 EKAANKA
+406 
-413 KKEQDGTK
+413 
-421 TNIGHI
+421 
-427 AKETEKAVMV
+427 
-437 NALCEVAGHD
+437 
-447 KPIKVGVWFPKS
+447 
-459 RLVNGNAPIDL
+459 
-470 IRQKER
+470 
-476 ELSEKFRGGLSGY
+476 
-489 ELDGASEE
+489 
-497 PEDKAYL
+497 
-504 QHKPKSSS
+504 
-512 NSNGG
+512 
-517 TILNVPYKQRNIA
+517 
-530 KQFGAKWDAEKKTWY
+530 
-545 IPEGEEVP
+545 
-553 PQIKY
+553 
-558 LIAKDSM
+558 
-565 CMMAQDRSLRSYD
+565 AQDRSLRSYD

-619 LRDPEELEKAAPT
+619 LRDPEELKKAAPT

-651 KDVIVGTTGSDAK
+651 KEVIAGTTGSDTM

-678 SEAIAG
+678 AEAIAG

-744 FHERKIMK
+744 FHERKTMK

-819 DNNSAPAEP
+819 ENNPAPTEP
-828 EELAEDEE
+828 EEPAEDEE
-836 PEAPEGGAPK
+836 PEEPEGGAPK

>member
-9 LSKARRLL
+9 LSEARRLL

-64 SFVGAKPPSKEHLAA
+64 SFVGAKTPSKEHLA
-79 VAKPKYEKKPP
+79 
-90 AKVKLKETH
+90 T
-99 IQIKE
+99 
-104 PIKAEKSIFGG
+104 
-115 YWVEGMPENSSIDRN
+115 
-130 DVTVKNGYI
+130 
-139 VGVRKGL
+139 
-146 EQAMSRELRRT
+146 
-157 IETVGEAQPLSEKTL
+157 
-172 VKQKAEA
+172 
-179 DAKAEREAQSER
+179 
-191 RAAIMVALLRGE
+191 
-203 MTPEVIEYLEH
+203 
-214 IGKQAETSVA
+214 
-224 SIPAT
+224 
-229 TAASSTGVQS
+229 ASSTEVQS

-264 ISFPQEIKK
+264 ISFPQKIKK

-316 LANHSWQREVFDAR
+316 LANYSWQREVFDAR

-379 KRVVAKSATA
+379 KRVVAKSA
-389 VSKNLEEKAD
+389 
-399 TGNNKKA
+399 
-406 EKAANKA
+406 
-413 KKEQDGTK
+413 
-421 TNIGHI
+421 I
-427 AKETEKAVMV
+427 A
-437 NALCEVAGHD
+437 
-447 KPIKVGVWFPKS
+447 
-459 RLVNGNAPIDL
+459 
-470 IRQKER
+470 
-476 ELSEKFRGGLSGY
+476 
-489 ELDGASEE
+489 
-497 PEDKAYL
+497 
-504 QHKPKSSS
+504 
-512 NSNGG
+512 
-517 TILNVPYKQRNIA
+517 
-530 KQFGAKWDAEKKTWY
+530 
-545 IPEGEEVP
+545 
-553 PQIKY
+553 
-558 LIAKDSM
+558 AKDRLSL
-565 CMMAQDRSLRSYD
+565 AQDRSLRSYD

-651 KDVIVGTTGSDAK
+651 KEVIAGTTGSDTV
-664 FEDGYLKCSLAVWD
+664 FENGYLKCSLAVWD
-678 SEAIAG
+678 AEAIAG

-819 DNNSAPAEP
+819 ENNPAPAEP
-828 EELAEDEE
+828 EEPAEDEE
-836 PEAPEGGAPK
+836 PEEPEGGAPK

>member
-17 AMDSRWITVKPN
+17 AMDAEWDESKHPRAENGQFGSDRPSENGRLNLPENPTRGDLRRAAKQWLSENLQGKTVPTSDGKKVTFNRNDSTDHLSFNASRSKLHAQAVTFVADVFQTGRFIGREELAHERKDNFVAFHKYQKQVEIDGYRVLLEAAAGELPN
-29 GAENKGSPVKIDE
+29 GELEAVDEMIAYNQRLAGKEKVGNAPASIETAKDSGQAAGFVSYVDNHTPFAEDG
-42 SGRIEAGMGGKFNG
+42 
-56 EKINEVRK
+56 
-64 SFVGAKPPSKEHLAA
+64 
-79 VAKPKYEKKPP
+79 
-90 AKVKLKETH
+90 
-99 IQIKE
+99 
-104 PIKAEKSIFGG
+104 
-115 YWVEGMPENSSIDRN
+115 
-130 DVTVKNGYI
+130 
-139 VGVRKGL
+139 
-146 EQAMSRELRRT
+146 QAP
-157 IETVGEAQPLSEKTL
+157 ETVGYIRIMKITDQNGRDVTGAYDEGRLS
-172 VKQKAEA
+172 
-179 DAKAEREAQSER
+179 
-191 RAAIMVALLRGE
+191 I
-203 MTPEVIEYLEH
+203 
-214 IGKQAETSVA
+214 
-224 SIPAT
+224 
-229 TAASSTGVQS
+229 
-239 KTSIQEKIKQS
+239 
-250 KINKGGEGAESRKA
+250 
-264 ISFPQEIKK
+264 
-273 LVSESKEGGY
+273 
-283 DFSRTDREVA
+283 
-293 VNFAKNVLMIGR
+293 
-305 KGGSTF
+305 
-311 KMFSD
+311 
-316 LANHSWQREVFDAR
+316 
-330 SLGLWGD
+330 
-337 AEKYAKEGLLEEIDG
+337 
-352 NTYKYKFTEQ
+352 
-362 GAFLA
+362 
-367 RKALLEAKGRIE
+367 
-379 KRVVAKSATA
+379 
-389 VSKNLEEKAD
+389 
-399 TGNNKKA
+399 
-406 EKAANKA
+406 
-413 KKEQDGTK
+413 
-421 TNIGHI
+421 
-427 AKETEKAVMV
+427 
-437 NALCEVAGHD
+437 
-447 KPIKVGVWFPKS
+447 
-459 RLVNGNAPIDL
+459 
-470 IRQKER
+470 
-476 ELSEKFRGGLSGY
+476 
-489 ELDGASEE
+489 
-497 PEDKAYL
+497 
-504 QHKPKSSS
+504 
-512 NSNGG
+512 
-517 TILNVPYKQRNIA
+517 
-530 KQFGAKWDAEKKTWY
+530 
-545 IPEGEEVP
+545 
-553 PQIKY
+553 
-558 LIAKDSM
+558 
-565 CMMAQDRSLRSYD
+565 AQDRSLRSYD

-595 NPYYGSEIP
+595 NPYNGSEIP

-619 LRDPEELEKAAPT
+619 LRDPEELKKAAPT

-651 KDVIVGTTGSDAK
+651 KEVIAGTTGSDTV

-678 SEAIAG
+678 AEAIAG

-734 RDVVVSDADP
+734 RDVVVSDSDP
-744 FHERKIMK
+744 FCERKTMK

-759 RIQAAVQP
+759 RIQAAVKP

-819 DNNSAPAEP
+819 ENNPALTEP
-828 EELAEDEE
+828 EEPAEDEE
-836 PEAPEGGAPK
+836 PEEPEGGAPK